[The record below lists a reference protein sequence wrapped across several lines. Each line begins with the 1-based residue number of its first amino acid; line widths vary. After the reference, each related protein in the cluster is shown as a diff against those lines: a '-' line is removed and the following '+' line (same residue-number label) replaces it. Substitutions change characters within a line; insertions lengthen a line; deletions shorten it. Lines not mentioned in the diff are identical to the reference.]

1 MEEDIIMKLLTINFV
16 FVSILSLLLHSAT
29 FGYKMLS
36 SDEPDKSS
44 YKNYTVLTEK
54 EYQQFERNL
63 LVGIKSDNIGLQTS
77 SAYFLGE
84 MKSDKSLIYLL
95 KLARYGDTEESR
107 IIAGLSLYKIESDI
121 GMYLL
126 KSLRNSDNSEKVRR
140 TFDRIYKTY
149 ISDNRSFNYDH
160 S

>member
-1 MEEDIIMKLLTINFV
+1 MKRLTINLI
-16 FVSILSLLLHSAT
+16 FVSIISLLLHSAA
-29 FGYKMLS
+29 FGSYMFN
-36 SDEPDKSS
+36 SDEPDKSN
-44 YKNYTVLTEK
+44 YTNYTVLTEK
-54 EYQQFERNL
+54 QYEQFELNL
-63 LVGIKSDNIGLQTS
+63 LAGIKSDNIGLQTS

-149 ISDNRSFNYDH
+149 ISDNRSFIYDH

>member
-1 MEEDIIMKLLTINFV
+1 MKRLITNLI
-16 FVSILSLLLHSAT
+16 FVSIISLLLHSAT
-29 FGYKMLS
+29 FGSKVFN
-36 SDEPDKSS
+36 SDEPEISR
-44 YKNYTVLTEK
+44 YNQYTVLTDN
-54 EYQQFERNL
+54 EYHQFERNL
-63 LVGIKSDNIGLQTS
+63 LAGIKSDNIGLQTS

-84 MKSDKSLIYLL
+84 MKSDKSLIELL

-126 KSLRNSDNSEKVRR
+126 KSLRQSDNSDKVRR
-140 TFDRIYKTY
+140 TFDRIYKKY
-149 ISDNRSFNYDH
+149 ISDNRSFNYDN

>member
-1 MEEDIIMKLLTINFV
+1 MKNSTINFV
-16 FVSILSLLLHSAT
+16 YVLVISLLFYTTT
-29 FGYKMLS
+29 FGFS
-36 SDEPDKSS
+36 VPNSDKSDKS
-44 YKNYTVLTEK
+44 KSTNYTVLTDK

-126 KSLRNSDNSEKVRR
+126 KNLRNSDNSEKVRR

-149 ISDNRSFNYDH
+149 ISDNRSFNYNNL
-160 S
+160 